1 MILYLSLSTDE
12 GSAGYVCKEVV
23 VPKNQE
29 VSGTF
34 IQIFDPVSLAE
45 RSLFF
50 LFSFLD
56 PFGDLF
62 GVARSHGRTVGRGKI
77 ETWAISKPKVRFV
90 ININRM
96 ILTKSYHC
104 KGKKYFTFLNF
115 DFDFVKTPLLVSPSK

>member
-1 MILYLSLSTDE
+1 VAVIMISYLSLSTDE
-12 GSAGYVCKEVV
+12 GSAGYLCKEVV

-45 RSLFF
+45 RSLFS

-62 GVARSHGRTVGRGKI
+62 GVARSHGRTDDPDEK
-77 ETWAISKPKVRFV
+77 
-90 ININRM
+90 
-96 ILTKSYHC
+96 
-104 KGKKYFTFLNF
+104 
-115 DFDFVKTPLLVSPSK
+115 

>member
-1 MILYLSLSTDE
+1 MISYLSLSTDE

-45 RSLFF
+45 RSLFS

-77 ETWAISKPKVRFV
+77 NTVSKPKVRS
-90 ININRM
+90 
-96 ILTKSYHC
+96 TST
-104 KGKKYFTFLNF
+104 G
-115 DFDFVKTPLLVSPSK
+115 